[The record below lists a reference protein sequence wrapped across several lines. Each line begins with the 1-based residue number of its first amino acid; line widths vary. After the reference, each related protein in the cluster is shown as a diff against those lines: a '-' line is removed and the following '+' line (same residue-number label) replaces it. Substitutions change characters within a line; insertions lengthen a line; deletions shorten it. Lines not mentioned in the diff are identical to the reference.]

1 MNEWFKEAS
10 LSDLVAETQRGNC
23 RNMREKNSGLKAL
36 RVKKPQVRNKL
47 DVFQKQ
53 MSNVPAGEGLEDGQE
68 KADYDS
74 LMEQGFGG
82 CDEECG
88 LGV

>member
-1 MNEWFKEAS
+1 
-10 LSDLVAETQRGNC
+10 
-23 RNMREKNSGLKAL
+23 
-36 RVKKPQVRNKL
+36 
-47 DVFQKQ
+47 